1 MNQIQKSLLLLMVF
15 ITSAL
20 TAQPAVDTIPAPP
33 DSTASI
39 QTSASTAASA
49 DSTVTTSPSAEQQID
64 SAGYTIYNY
73 DTHRNRYTIT
83 SQPSSS
89 GRPVSPGQQ
98 IYMPVKQ
105 PQPYSSV
112 TQLQPLLEKPV
123 SANTRIT
130 DDIQVSIQNQ
140 LQSAKQLASGGAV
153 FYGIGFGV
161 EVIGVIIFISE
172 LSNLSSTYDPY
183 NGYSY
188 EEPSYAGLY
197 IALIGGATSLGGTIA
212 SNMGGSKARIFYSTL
227 YDDAPVF
234 YGWRYFGAGIAC
246 NIGATLLS
254 MAEVPIVPS
263 VLSLTSVIFGLSS
276 VVHSCN
282 YSNRLY
288 AKSLV
293 ISDIKCAPIVD
304 LSGSKS
310 IGLSLACD
318 FGLNY

>member
-1 MNQIQKSLLLLMVF
+1 MRSMNRIQKSLLSFLIF

-20 TAQPAVDTIPAPP
+20 AAQPAVDTTPAPT

-39 QTSASTAASA
+39 HFSDSTAASA
-49 DSTVTTSPSAEQQID
+49 DSTGTTSPSAEQQID

-89 GRPVSPGQQ
+89 GRPVSSVQ
-98 IYMPVKQ
+98 PVYAPVQ
-105 PQPYSSV
+105 QPYSSV
-112 TQLQPLLEKPV
+112 ILPSLAEKPV
-123 SANTRIT
+123 LADSRISDYT
-130 DDIQVSIQNQ
+130 KINIQDQ
-140 LQSAKQLASGGAV
+140 LKSAKQLASGGAV

-161 EVIGVIIFISE
+161 EIIGVVIFISE
-172 LSNLSSTYDPY
+172 LSDLSSTYDPY

-212 SNMGGSKARIFYSTL
+212 SNMGGSRARIYYST
-227 YDDAPVF
+227 F
-234 YGWRYFGAGIAC
+234 YTDVPAFNGWQYFGAGIAC

-254 MAEVPIVPS
+254 MAEVPFAPS
-263 VLSLTSVIFGLSS
+263 LLSLTSAIFSLSS

-288 AKSLV
+288 ANSLV

-318 FGLNY
+318 FGLDH